1 MKILY
6 DHQIFTLQ
14 KFGGISRYFAE
25 LLKANPDARLSL
37 CRSDNVYLRDELAQR
52 YNLLLNTGGGNNLMT
67 LVRALLKADFGVSHP
82 TYYVRYFLAH
92 LRDKSSVRALLKA
105 DFDVFHP
112 TYYDPYFLAYLHKP
126 FVLTIHDMIHEKF
139 PAYFNQNDKT
149 GFNKKNLALKSS
161 KIIAISA
168 STKNDI
174 LALYPEIAAEKIT
187 VVYHGASMKP
197 APLDVNVEKENY
209 LLFTGNRDG
218 YKNFSTFAQAVAPL
232 LLRYGLRLICTGR
245 PFDSPELALLSEL
258 AIADRTVCRFAAEEE
273 LADLYAKAVAFI
285 FPSLYEGFGIPILE
299 AFAAGCPA
307 ILSNTSSLP
316 EVGGDAAAY
325 FDPYNVEEM
334 RKAIESVITSPSLQ
348 KELVVK
354 GRTRLSN
361 FSWEKCA
368 KKTAAVYAGAV

>member
-1 MKILY
+1 
-6 DHQIFTLQ
+6 
-14 KFGGISRYFAE
+14 
-25 LLKANPDARLSL
+25 
-37 CRSDNVYLRDELAQR
+37 
-52 YNLLLNTGGGNNLMT
+52 MT